1 MNSLE
6 EETKDYCDKRVLVDS
21 IADVIT
27 DFVKESKWV
36 QSEKIKAQ
44 IGILVEYKNTYGLT
58 SGIVLMIKNLEQ
70 QLEKIEDESKI
81 D

>member
-6 EETKDYCDKRVLVDS
+6 EETKDYCDKMVLVDS

-70 QLEKIEDESKI
+70 QLKQLED
-81 D
+81 DNT